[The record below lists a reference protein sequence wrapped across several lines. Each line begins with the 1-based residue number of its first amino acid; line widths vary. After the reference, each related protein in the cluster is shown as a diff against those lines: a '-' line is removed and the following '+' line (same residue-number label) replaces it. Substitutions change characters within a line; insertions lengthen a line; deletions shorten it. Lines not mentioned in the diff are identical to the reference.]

1 MSTGLSTEA
10 VASSCSGDFML
21 SIVSSNFLFL
31 PLGDV
36 KSILLIGWYSADYRN
51 VGIIQLHGPSVGV
64 LILVI
69 L

>member
-1 MSTGLSTEA
+1 MSTGLFTEA
-10 VASSCSGDFML
+10 FASSWSGYFML

-36 KSILLIGWYSADYRN
+36 KSLFLIGWYSADFRN